1 MKFELF
7 LFLICVGLIYNTYH
21 DNKYLKLINYWKK
34 YFKMAGIAFVGISIY
49 LYVKKDPKNSHDMF
63 RHASK
68 LMSKM
73 PVDKKSASIA
83 EMILNTQAGNHKG
96 SNYQGSNYQG
106 SNYQGS
112 NYQGSTNKQA
122 QHKRSVSET
131 KKKYV
136 ASSQNW
142 KCKNC
147 HEKLEATFEVDHVI
161 ELQDGGTN
169 DIDNLVALCRNCHG
183 KKGMFRKILN

>member
-7 LFLICVGLIYNTYH
+7 LFLICAALIYNTYH
-21 DNKYLKLINYWKK
+21 DNKYLKLFHSWKK
-34 YFKMAGIAFVGISIY
+34 YFKMGGIAFVGISIY

-63 RHASK
+63 KHAGK
-68 LMSKM
+68 LMSTM
-73 PVDKKSASIA
+73 PIDKQSAHYA
-83 EMILNTQAGNHKG
+83 QLLLNTQDT
-96 SNYQGSNYQG
+96 SN
-106 SNYQGS
+106 
-112 NYQGSTNKQA
+112 TNKDKVNYSTQKQ

-142 KCKNC
+142 TCKNC
-147 HEKLEATFEVDHVI
+147 NEKLEATFEVDHVI
-161 ELQDGGTN
+161 ELQDGGSN
-169 DIDNLVALCRNCHG
+169 NVDNLVALCRNCHG

>member
-7 LFLICVGLIYNTYH
+7 LFIICAGLIYNTYH
-21 DNKYLKLINYWKK
+21 DNKYLKLIHSWKK
-34 YFKMAGIAFVGISIY
+34 YFKMTGIAFVGISIY
-49 LYVKKDPKNSHDMF
+49 LYVKKDPKSSHDMF
-63 RHASK
+63 KHASK
-68 LMSKM
+68 LMSTM
-73 PVDKKSASIA
+73 PVDKKSANFA
-83 EMILNTQAGNHKG
+83 EMLLNTQVNNN
-96 SNYQGSNYQG
+96 NYS
-106 SNYQGS
+106 
-112 NYQGSTNKQA
+112 KPIVEK

-142 KCKNC
+142 TCKKC

-169 DIDNLVALCRNCHG
+169 NIDNLVALCRNCHG

>member
-7 LFLICVGLIYNTYH
+7 LFIICAGLIYNTYH
-21 DNKYLKLINYWKK
+21 DNKYLKMINSWKK

-49 LYVKKDPKNSHDMF
+49 LYVKKDPKSSHDMF

-68 LMSKM
+68 LMSTM
-73 PVDKKSASIA
+73 PVDKKSANFA
-83 EMILNTQAGNHKG
+83 EMILNTQVNNNT
-96 SNYQGSNYQG
+96 NYTKPNNTQ
-106 SNYQGS
+106 
-112 NYQGSTNKQA
+112 K

-142 KCKNC
+142 TCKNC

-161 ELQDGGTN
+161 ELQDGGSN

>member
-1 MKFELF
+1 MKFEF
-7 LFLICVGLIYNTYH
+7 YLFLICAGLIYNTYH
-21 DNKYLKLINYWKK
+21 DNKYLKLIQSWKK

-49 LYVKKDPKNSHDMF
+49 LYVKKDPKNSRDMF
-63 RHASK
+63 KHASK
-68 LMSKM
+68 LMSTM
-73 PVDKKSASIA
+73 PVDKKSVGFA
-83 EMILNTQAGNHKG
+83 EMILNSQV
-96 SNYQGSNYQG
+96 SNNQSYSPESSILN
-106 SNYQGS
+106 
-112 NYQGSTNKQA
+112 NKK

-142 KCKNC
+142 TCKNC

-169 DIDNLVALCRNCHG
+169 NIDNLVALCRNCHG

>member
-1 MKFELF
+1 MKFELY
-7 LFLICVGLIYNTYH
+7 LFIICAGLIYNTYH
-21 DNKYLKLINYWKK
+21 DNKYLKLINSWKK

-68 LMSKM
+68 LMSTM
-73 PVDKKSASIA
+73 PVDKKSVNFA
-83 EMILNTQAGNHKG
+83 ELIMNTQVNNNNNAINPQK
-96 SNYQGSNYQG
+96 
-106 SNYQGS
+106 
-112 NYQGSTNKQA
+112 KQ

-142 KCKNC
+142 TCKNC

-169 DIDNLVALCRNCHG
+169 EIDNLVALCRNCHG

>member
-7 LFLICVGLIYNTYH
+7 LFLICTGLIYNTYH
-21 DNKYLKLINYWKK
+21 DNKYLKLINSWKK

-63 RHASK
+63 KHASK
-68 LMSKM
+68 LMSTM
-73 PVDKKSASIA
+73 PVDKKSSNFAQ
-83 EMILNTQAGNHKG
+83 MLLNTQVNNNNTVYPEK
-96 SNYQGSNYQG
+96 
-106 SNYQGS
+106 
-112 NYQGSTNKQA
+112 KQQ

-142 KCKNC
+142 TCKNC

-169 DIDNLVALCRNCHG
+169 EIDNLVALCRNCHG

>member
-7 LFLICVGLIYNTYH
+7 LFIICAGLIYNTYH
-21 DNKYLKLINYWKK
+21 DNKYLKMINSWKK

-49 LYVKKDPKNSHDMF
+49 LYVKKDPKSSHDMF
-63 RHASK
+63 KHASK
-68 LMSKM
+68 LISTM
-73 PVDKKSASIA
+73 PVDKKSANFA
-83 EMILNTQAGNHKG
+83 EMILNTQV
-96 SNYQGSNYQG
+96 SNTNNYSKPTEQ
-106 SNYQGS
+106 
-112 NYQGSTNKQA
+112 K

-142 KCKNC
+142 TCKNC

-161 ELQDGGTN
+161 ELQDGGSN

>member
-7 LFLICVGLIYNTYH
+7 LFLICTGLIYNTYH
-21 DNKYLKLINYWKK
+21 DNKYLKLINSWKK

-63 RHASK
+63 KHASK
-68 LMSKM
+68 LMSTM
-73 PVDKKSASIA
+73 PVDKKSSNFAQ
-83 EMILNTQAGNHKG
+83 MLLNTQVNNNNTVYPEK
-96 SNYQGSNYQG
+96 
-106 SNYQGS
+106 
-112 NYQGSTNKQA
+112 KQ

-142 KCKNC
+142 TCKNC

-169 DIDNLVALCRNCHG
+169 EIDNLVALCRNCHG

>member
-7 LFLICVGLIYNTYH
+7 LFLICAGLIYNTYH
-21 DNKYLKLINYWKK
+21 DNKYLKLINSWKK
-34 YFKMAGIAFVGISIY
+34 YLKMAGIAFVGISTY

-68 LMSKM
+68 LMSTM
-73 PVDKKSASIA
+73 PVDKKSSNFAQ
-83 EMILNTQAGNHKG
+83 MILNTQVN
-96 SNYQGSNYQG
+96 N
-106 SNYQGS
+106 
-112 NYQGSTNKQA
+112 TNKEVSSQ

-142 KCKNC
+142 TCKKC

>member
-7 LFLICVGLIYNTYH
+7 LFIICAGLIYNTYH
-21 DNKYLKLINYWKK
+21 DNKYLKLIHSWKK

-49 LYVKKDPKNSHDMF
+49 LYVKKDPKSSHDMF
-63 RHASK
+63 KHASK
-68 LMSKM
+68 LISTM
-73 PVDKKSASIA
+73 PVDKKSANFA
-83 EMILNTQAGNHKG
+83 EMLLNTQVNNN
-96 SNYQGSNYQG
+96 NYS
-106 SNYQGS
+106 
-112 NYQGSTNKQA
+112 KPVVEK

-142 KCKNC
+142 TCKKC

-169 DIDNLVALCRNCHG
+169 NIDNLVALCRNCHG

>member
-7 LFLICVGLIYNTYH
+7 LFLICAGLIYNTYH
-21 DNKYLKLINYWKK
+21 DNKYLKLINSWKK

-49 LYVKKDPKNSHDMF
+49 LYVKKDPKNSHEMF

-68 LMSKM
+68 LMSTM
-73 PVDKKSASIA
+73 PVDKKSSNFAQ
-83 EMILNTQAGNHKG
+83 MILNTQVNNNSKG
-96 SNYQGSNYQG
+96 VSPP
-106 SNYQGS
+106 
-112 NYQGSTNKQA
+112 KQQ

-142 KCKNC
+142 TCKNC

>member
-1 MKFELF
+1 MKFEIF
-7 LFLICVGLIYNTYH
+7 LFLICAGLIYNTYH
-21 DNKYLKLINYWKK
+21 DNKYLKLINSWKK
-34 YFKMAGIAFVGISIY
+34 YLKMAGIAFVGISTY

-68 LMSKM
+68 LMSTM
-73 PVDKKSASIA
+73 PVDKKSSNFAQ
-83 EMILNTQAGNHKG
+83 MILNTQVNNNSKG
-96 SNYQGSNYQG
+96 VSPQ
-106 SNYQGS
+106 
-112 NYQGSTNKQA
+112 KQQ

-142 KCKNC
+142 TCKKC

>member
-7 LFLICVGLIYNTYH
+7 LFLICTGLIYNTYH
-21 DNKYLKLINYWKK
+21 DNKYLKLINSWKK
-34 YFKMAGIAFVGISIY
+34 YFKMVGIAFVGISIY

-63 RHASK
+63 KHASK
-68 LMSKM
+68 LMSTM
-73 PVDKKSASIA
+73 PVDKKSSNFAQ
-83 EMILNTQAGNHKG
+83 MLLNTQVNNNKG
-96 SNYQGSNYQG
+96 VSPPQQ
-106 SNYQGS
+106 
-112 NYQGSTNKQA
+112 

-142 KCKNC
+142 TCKKC

>member
-7 LFLICVGLIYNTYH
+7 LFIICSGLIYNTYH
-21 DNKYLKLINYWKK
+21 DNKYLKLINSWKK
-34 YFKMAGIAFVGISIY
+34 YFRMAGIAFVGISIY

-63 RHASK
+63 KHAGK
-68 LMSKM
+68 LMSTM
-73 PVDKKSASIA
+73 PVDKKSVNFAQ
-83 EMILNTQAGNHKG
+83 MILNSQVGQTVGQS
-96 SNYQGSNYQG
+96 SNIINSGRQQ
-106 SNYQGS
+106 
-112 NYQGSTNKQA
+112 KER

-142 KCKNC
+142 TCKNC
-147 HEKLEATFEVDHVI
+147 QEKLEATFEVDHVI

-183 KKGMFRKILN
+183 KKGMFRKILT